1 MSNDVLEFFKLI
13 ITIAPVSCA
22 IFFGIRTATRNKTQ
36 DDKKDA
42 DTLARIDVSLIT
54 VKDSLGEIKTDI
66 KGVIA
71 ENRELRDRMV
81 AVESSC
87 KSAHHRIDRLEGL
100 TNDVRKAA

>member
-13 ITIAPVSCA
+13 ITIASVSCA
-22 IFFGIRTATRNKTQ
+22 IYFGIKTATRNKTQ

-100 TNDVRKAA
+100 TNDVRKAD